1 MANKK
6 VQPKKAVVKQV
17 DLEESINEVVTSV
30 EPTETTK
37 DWQPVKPTEPVEPEW
52 EIKDRLYYL
61 TGRDT
66 PLTLTIPGKHTRKHA
81 LLYFDEKTRKQ
92 KEIRYAT
99 NHDSPFKEEQEG
111 EATMGHIMFRDGD
124 LRVPKEKQNLQK
136 LLSLYHPLRNRL
148 YQEYDPVEEAYDD
161 LEMLDLQTD
170 AAVFAR
176 EMDIDDAEAILR
188 VEMGTAVNQLSS
200 KEIKRDLRL
209 FANRNPKLFLDLAQD
224 DNVGLRNTAIK
235 AAEAGIITLSQDQR
249 TFSWASTGRKL
260 MSVPF
265 DENPYS
271 AMAAYF
277 KTDEGMEVFRS
288 IEKKF
293 L

>member
-6 VQPKKAVVKQV
+6 SVAKKAEKVEVAVEEVAAPVVKQEKKV
-17 DLEESINEVVTSV
+17 VEEKVPS
-30 EPTETTK
+30 
-37 DWQPVKPTEPVEPEW
+37 KPQW
-52 EIKDRLYYL
+52 EIKDRIYYL
-61 TGRDT
+61 KGRHT
-66 PLTLTIPGKHTRKHA
+66 PLTLTIPGKHTRKHS
-81 LLYFDEKTRKQ
+81 LLYFDPETGKQ

-99 NHDSPFKEEQEG
+99 NHDSPFVEDQKG
-111 EATMGHIMFRDGD
+111 EATMGHIMFRNGD
-124 LRVPKEKQNLQK
+124 LRVPKEQQNLQK
-136 LLSLYHPLRNRL
+136 LLSLYHPLKGRI
-148 YQEYDPVEEAYDD
+148 YEEFDPVEEAFDE

-209 FANRNPKLFLDLAQD
+209 FARNNPALFLELAQD
-224 DNVGLRNTAIK
+224 ENVGLRNVAIK
-235 AAEAGIITLSQDQR
+235 ATEAGIIRLSQDQR
-249 TFSWASTGRKL
+249 TFSWASNGRKL
-260 MSVPF
+260 MNVPF

-277 KTDEGMEVFRS
+277 KTDEGGEVFRS
-288 IEKKF
+288 IEKKII
-293 L
+293 

>member
-6 VQPKKAVVKQV
+6 AQPKKAVAKQV
-17 DLEESINEVVTSV
+17 DLEESINEVTTSV

-37 DWQPVKPTEPVEPEW
+37 EWQHVETVEPAKPEW
-52 EIKDRLYYL
+52 EIKDRIYYL
-61 TGRDT
+61 SGTSS

-81 LLYFDEKTRKQ
+81 LLYFDEETGKQ

-111 EATMGHIMFRDGD
+111 EATMGHIMFRNGD
-124 LRVPKEKQNLQK
+124 LRVGKEKQNLQK

-148 YQEYDPVEEAYDD
+148 YEEYDPVEEAYDD

-188 VEMGTAVNQLSS
+188 VEIGSEVSKLSS

-209 FANRNPKLFLDLAQD
+209 FANRNPELFLELAQD
-224 DNVGLRNTAIK
+224 DNVGLRNIAIK
-235 AAEAGIITLSQDQR
+235 AMEAGIITLSQDQR
-249 TFSWASTGRKL
+249 TFSWASTNRKL

>member
-6 VQPKKAVVKQV
+6 VQPKKTVAKQV
-17 DLEESINEVVTSV
+17 DLVESINEVTTTV

-52 EIKDRLYYL
+52 EIKDRIYYL
-61 TGRDT
+61 SGTST
-66 PLTLTIPGKHTRKHA
+66 PLTLTIPCKHTRKHA
-81 LLYFDEKTRKQ
+81 LLYFDEKTGKQ
-92 KEIRYAT
+92 KELRYAT
-99 NHDSPFKEEQEG
+99 NHDSPFKEEQDG
-111 EATMGHIMFRDGD
+111 EATMGHIMFRNGD
-124 LRVPKEKQNLQK
+124 LRVPKEQQNLQK
-136 LLSLYHPLRNRL
+136 LLSLYHPAKNRI

-161 LEMLDLQTD
+161 LELLDLQTD

-176 EMDIDDAEAILR
+176 EMDIDQAEAILR
-188 VEMGTAVNQLSS
+188 VELGSAVSELSS

-209 FANRNPKLFLDLAQD
+209 FANRNPELFLDLAQD
-224 DNVGLRNTAIK
+224 DNVELRNTAIK
-235 AAEAGIITLSQDQR
+235 ATEAGLITLSQDQR
-249 TFSWASTGRKL
+249 TFSWTSNGRKL

>member
-17 DLEESINEVVTSV
+17 DLEESINEVVTAV

-37 DWQPVKPTEPVEPEW
+37 DWQSVKPTDPVKPEW
-52 EIKDRLYYL
+52 EIKDRIYYL
-61 TGRDT
+61 SGTST

-81 LLYFDEKTRKQ
+81 LLYFDEKTGKQ

-111 EATMGHIMFRDGD
+111 EATMGHIMFRNGD
-124 LRVPKEKQNLQK
+124 LRVGKEQQNLQK

-148 YQEYDPVEEAYDD
+148 YKEYDPVEEAYDD
-161 LEMLDLQTD
+161 LELLDLQTD

-188 VEMGTAVNQLSS
+188 VEIGSEVSKLSS

-209 FANRNPKLFLDLAQD
+209 FANRNPELFLELAQD

-235 AAEAGIITLSQDQR
+235 AMEAGIITLSQDQR

-277 KTDEGMEVFRS
+277 KTDEGREVFRS

>member
-6 VQPKKAVVKQV
+6 PVAKKAAKEV
-17 DLEESINEVVTSV
+17 EVVEQV
-30 EPTETTK
+30 IVPTEKIEKMVT
-37 DWQPVKPTEPVEPEW
+37 PVKEKLEPAKPEW
-52 EIKDRLYYL
+52 EIKDRIYYL
-61 TGRDT
+61 TGRHT

-81 LLYFDEKTRKQ
+81 LLYFDPKTGKQ

-99 NHDSPFKEEQEG
+99 NHDSPFKEEQNG

-124 LRVPKEKQNLQK
+124 LKVSKTQQNLQK
-136 LLSLYHPLRNRL
+136 LLSLYHPLKGRI
-148 YQEYDPVEEAYDD
+148 YDEFDPEVEAYDD

-170 AAVFAR
+170 AAVIAR
-176 EMDIDDAEAILR
+176 EMDIDEAEAILR
-188 VEMGTAVNQLSS
+188 VEMGTSVNQLSS

-209 FANRNPKLFLDLAQD
+209 FANANPELFLELAQD
-224 DNVGLRNTAIK
+224 ENVGLRNLAIK
-235 AAEAGIITLSQDQR
+235 ATESGIINLSQDQR
-249 TFSWASTGRKL
+249 TFSWASNGRKL

-277 KTDEGMEVFRS
+277 KTDEGGEVFRS

-293 L
+293 N

>member
-6 VQPKKAVVKQV
+6 PVAKKAEK
-17 DLEESINEVVTSV
+17 IEVVAQEV
-30 EPTETTK
+30 AAPIKKIEEA
-37 DWQPVKPTEPVEPEW
+37 PVKPEW

-61 TGRDT
+61 TGRHT
-66 PLTLTIPGKHTRKHA
+66 PLTHTIPCKHTTKHS
-81 LLYFDEKTRKQ
+81 LLYFDAKNGTQ
-92 KEIRYAT
+92 KELRYAT
-99 NHDSPFKEEQEG
+99 NHDSPFKEDQKG
-111 EATMGHIMFRDGD
+111 EATMGHIMFMNGD

-136 LLSLYHPLRNRL
+136 LLSLYHPLKGRV
-148 YQEYDPVEEAYDD
+148 YEEFDPVEEAYDD

-188 VEMGTAVNQLSS
+188 VEMGSAVNQLSS

-209 FANRNPKLFLDLAQD
+209 FANANPALFLELAQD
-224 DNVGLRNTAIK
+224 ENVGLRNTAIK
-235 AAEAGIITLSQDQR
+235 ATEAGILALSQDQR
-249 TFSWASTGRKL
+249 TFSWASNGRKL

-277 KTDEGMEVFRS
+277 KTDEGGEVFRS

-293 L
+293 N

>member
-6 VQPKKAVVKQV
+6 PVAKKAEKVEVAVEEVAAPVIKQEKKVV
-17 DLEESINEVVTSV
+17 EEKLPS
-30 EPTETTK
+30 
-37 DWQPVKPTEPVEPEW
+37 KPQW
-52 EIKDRLYYL
+52 EIKDRIYYL
-61 TGRDT
+61 KGRHT
-66 PLTLTIPGKHTRKHA
+66 PLTLTIPGKHTRKHS
-81 LLYFDEKTRKQ
+81 LLYFDTETGKQ

-99 NHDSPFKEEQEG
+99 NHDSPFVEDQKG
-111 EATMGHIMFRDGD
+111 EATMGHIMFRNGD
-124 LRVPKEKQNLQK
+124 LRVPKEQQNLQK
-136 LLSLYHPLRNRL
+136 LLSLYHPLKGRI
-148 YQEYDPVEEAYDD
+148 YEEFDPVEEAFDE

-209 FANRNPKLFLDLAQD
+209 FARDNPALFLELAQD
-224 DNVGLRNTAIK
+224 ENVGLRNVAIK
-235 AAEAGIITLSQDQR
+235 ATEAGIISLSQDQR
-249 TFSWASTGRKL
+249 TFSWTSNGRKL
-260 MSVPF
+260 MNVPF

-277 KTDEGMEVFRS
+277 KTDEGGEVFRS
-288 IEKKF
+288 IEKKIN
-293 L
+293 

>member
-6 VQPKKAVVKQV
+6 AQPKKAVAKQV
-17 DLEESINEVVTSV
+17 DLEESINEVTTSV

-37 DWQPVKPTEPVEPEW
+37 EWQHVETVEPGKPEW
-52 EIKDRLYYL
+52 EIKDRIYYL
-61 TGRDT
+61 TGRYT
-66 PLTLTIPGKHTRKHA
+66 PLTLTLPGKHTRKHA

-111 EATMGHIMFRDGD
+111 EATMGHIMFRNGD
-124 LRVPKEKQNLQK
+124 LRVPKEQQNLQK
-136 LLSLYHPLRNRL
+136 LLSLYHPSKNKL

-188 VEMGTAVNQLSS
+188 VEIGSEVSKLSS

-209 FANRNPKLFLDLAQD
+209 FANRNPELFLELAQD
-224 DNVGLRNTAIK
+224 DNVSLRNTAIK
-235 AAEAGIITLSQDQR
+235 ATEAGVINLSQDQR
-249 TFSWASTGRKL
+249 TFSWASNGRKL

>member
-6 VQPKKAVVKQV
+6 VQPKKAVAKQV
-17 DLEESINEVVTSV
+17 DLEESIKEVVKAV

-37 DWQPVKPTEPVEPEW
+37 DWQHLKSPEPIEPEW

-61 TGRDT
+61 TGKDT

-161 LEMLDLQTD
+161 LEQLDLQTD

-176 EMDIDDAEAILR
+176 EMDIDQAEAILR
-188 VEMGTAVNQLSS
+188 VELGSAVSELSS

-209 FANRNPKLFLDLAQD
+209 FANRNPALFLDLAQD
-224 DNVGLRNTAIK
+224 DNVELRNTAIK
-235 AAEAGIITLSQDQR
+235 ATEAGVISLSQDQR
-249 TFSWASTGRKL
+249 TFSWTSTGRKL

>member
-6 VQPKKAVVKQV
+6 AQPKKAVAKQV
-17 DLEESINEVVTSV
+17 DLEESINEVTTSV

-37 DWQPVKPTEPVEPEW
+37 EWQHVETVEPAKPEW
-52 EIKDRLYYL
+52 EIKDRIYYL

-81 LLYFDEKTRKQ
+81 LLYFDKETGNQ
-92 KEIRYAT
+92 KELRYAT
-99 NHDSPFKEEQEG
+99 NHDSPFKDNQKG
-111 EATMGHIMFRDGD
+111 EATMGHIMFRNGD
-124 LRVPKEKQNLQK
+124 LRVPKEQQNLQK
-136 LLSLYHPLRNRL
+136 LLSLYHPLRNKL

-188 VEMGTAVNQLSS
+188 VEIGSEVSKLSS

-209 FANRNPKLFLDLAQD
+209 FANRNPELFLELAQD

-235 AAEAGIITLSQDQR
+235 ATEANIISLSQDQR
-249 TFSWASTGRKL
+249 TFSWASNGRKL

>member
-17 DLEESINEVVTSV
+17 DLEESINEVVTAV

-37 DWQPVKPTEPVEPEW
+37 DWQSVKPAEPVKPEW

-235 AAEAGIITLSQDQR
+235 ATEANIISLSQDQR
-249 TFSWASTGRKL
+249 TFSWTSTGRKL

>member
-6 VQPKKAVVKQV
+6 VQPKKAVAKQV

-37 DWQPVKPTEPVEPEW
+37 DWQSVKPTEPVEPEW

-161 LEMLDLQTD
+161 LEQLDLQTD

-176 EMDIDDAEAILR
+176 EMDIDQAEAILR
-188 VEMGTAVNQLSS
+188 VELGSAVSELSS

-209 FANRNPKLFLDLAQD
+209 FANRNPALFLDLAQD

-235 AAEAGIITLSQDQR
+235 ATEAGVIALSQDQR
-249 TFSWASTGRKL
+249 TFSWASNGRKL

>member
-6 VQPKKAVVKQV
+6 VQPKKAVAKQV
-17 DLEESINEVVTSV
+17 DLEESINEVVTAV

-37 DWQPVKPTEPVEPEW
+37 DWQSVKPTEPIEPEW

-161 LEMLDLQTD
+161 LEQLDLQTD

-176 EMDIDDAEAILR
+176 EMDIDQAEAILR
-188 VEMGTAVNQLSS
+188 VELGSAVSELSS

-209 FANRNPKLFLDLAQD
+209 FANRNPALFLDLAQD
-224 DNVGLRNTAIK
+224 DNVELRNTAIK
-235 AAEAGIITLSQDQR
+235 ATEANIISLSQDQR
-249 TFSWASTGRKL
+249 TFSWTSTGRKL

>member
-17 DLEESINEVVTSV
+17 DLEESINEVVTAV

-52 EIKDRLYYL
+52 EIKDRIYYL
-61 TGRDT
+61 SGTST
-66 PLTLTIPGKHTRKHA
+66 PLTLTIPCKHTRKHA
-81 LLYFDEKTRKQ
+81 LLYFDEKTGKQ
-92 KEIRYAT
+92 KELRYAT
-99 NHDSPFKEEQEG
+99 NHDSPFKEEQDG
-111 EATMGHIMFRDGD
+111 EATMGHIMFRNGD
-124 LRVPKEKQNLQK
+124 LRVPKEQQNLQK
-136 LLSLYHPLRNRL
+136 LLSLYHPAKNRI
-148 YQEYDPVEEAYDD
+148 YEEYDPVEEAYDD
-161 LEMLDLQTD
+161 LELLDLQTD

-176 EMDIDDAEAILR
+176 EMDIDQAEAILR
-188 VEMGTAVNQLSS
+188 VELGSAVSELSS

-209 FANRNPKLFLDLAQD
+209 FANRNPELFLDLAQD
-224 DNVGLRNTAIK
+224 DNVELRNTAIK
-235 AAEAGIITLSQDQR
+235 ATEAGLITLSQDQR
-249 TFSWASTGRKL
+249 TFSWTSNGRKL

>member
-6 VQPKKAVVKQV
+6 AQPKKAVAKQV
-17 DLEESINEVVTSV
+17 DLEESINEVVTAV

-37 DWQPVKPTEPVEPEW
+37 DWQSVKPTDPVKPEW
-52 EIKDRLYYL
+52 EIKDRIYYL
-61 TGRDT
+61 SGTST

-81 LLYFDEKTRKQ
+81 LLYFDEKTGKQ

-111 EATMGHIMFRDGD
+111 EATMGHIMFRNGD
-124 LRVPKEKQNLQK
+124 LRVGKEQQNLQK

-161 LEMLDLQTD
+161 LELLDLQTD

-188 VEMGTAVNQLSS
+188 VEIGSEVSKLSS

-209 FANRNPKLFLDLAQD
+209 FANRNPELFLELAQD

-235 AAEAGIITLSQDQR
+235 AAEAGIIALSQDQR

>member
-6 VQPKKAVVKQV
+6 PTAKKAEKVEVAVEEVAAPVVKQEKKV
-17 DLEESINEVVTSV
+17 VEEKAPS
-30 EPTETTK
+30 
-37 DWQPVKPTEPVEPEW
+37 KPKW
-52 EIKDRLYYL
+52 EIKDRIYYL
-61 TGRDT
+61 KGRYT
-66 PLTLTIPGKHTRKHA
+66 PLTLTIPGKHTRKHS
-81 LLYFDEKTRKQ
+81 LLYFDSETGKQ

-99 NHDSPFKEEQEG
+99 NHDSPFAEDQKG

-124 LRVPKEKQNLQK
+124 LRVPKEQQNLQK
-136 LLSLYHPLRNRL
+136 LLSLYHPLKGRI
-148 YQEYDPVEEAYDD
+148 YEEFDPVEEAFDD

-188 VEMGTAVNQLSS
+188 VEIGSAVNQLSS

-209 FANRNPKLFLDLAQD
+209 FARNNPSLFLELAQD
-224 DNVGLRNTAIK
+224 ENVGLRNTAIK
-235 AAEAGIITLSQDQR
+235 ATEAGIITLSQDQR
-249 TFSWASTGRKL
+249 TFSWTSNGRKL
-260 MSVPF
+260 MNVPF

-277 KTDEGMEVFRS
+277 KTDEGGEVFRS
-288 IEKKF
+288 IEKKIN
-293 L
+293 

>member
-1 MANKK
+1 MSHNG
-6 VQPKKAVVKQV
+6 
-17 DLEESINEVVTSV
+17 N
-30 EPTETTK
+30 
-37 DWQPVKPTEPVEPEW
+37 
-52 EIKDRLYYL
+52 IKDRVYYL

-161 LEMLDLQTD
+161 LEQLDLQTD

-176 EMDIDDAEAILR
+176 EMDIDQAEAILR
-188 VEMGTAVNQLSS
+188 VELGSAVSELSS

-209 FANRNPKLFLDLAQD
+209 FANRNPALFLDLAQD
-224 DNVGLRNTAIK
+224 DNVELRNTAIK
-235 AAEAGIITLSQDQR
+235 ATEAGVIALSQDQR
-249 TFSWASTGRKL
+249 TFSWASNGRKL

>member
-17 DLEESINEVVTSV
+17 DLEESINEVVTAV

-37 DWQPVKPTEPVEPEW
+37 DWQPVKPTEPVKPEW

-235 AAEAGIITLSQDQR
+235 AAEAGIIALSQDQR

>member
-6 VQPKKAVVKQV
+6 VQPKKAVANQV

-37 DWQPVKPTEPVEPEW
+37 DWQHVETVEPEEPKW

-81 LLYFDEKTRKQ
+81 LLYFDEKIGKQ

-161 LEMLDLQTD
+161 LEQLDLQTD

-176 EMDIDDAEAILR
+176 EMDIDQAEAILR
-188 VEMGTAVNQLSS
+188 VELGSAVSELSS

-209 FANRNPKLFLDLAQD
+209 FANRNPALFLDLAQD
-224 DNVGLRNTAIK
+224 DNVELRNTAIK
-235 AAEAGIITLSQDQR
+235 ATESGIIALSQDQR
-249 TFSWASTGRKL
+249 TFSWASTNRKL

>member
-6 VQPKKAVVKQV
+6 PVAKKAEKVEVAVEEVAAPVIKQEKKVV
-17 DLEESINEVVTSV
+17 EEKAPS
-30 EPTETTK
+30 
-37 DWQPVKPTEPVEPEW
+37 KPQW
-52 EIKDRLYYL
+52 EIKDRIYYL
-61 TGRDT
+61 KGRHT
-66 PLTLTIPGKHTRKHA
+66 PLTLTIPGKHTRKHS
-81 LLYFDEKTRKQ
+81 LLYFDTETGKQ

-99 NHDSPFKEEQEG
+99 NHDSPFVEDQKG
-111 EATMGHIMFRDGD
+111 EATMGHIMFRNGD
-124 LRVPKEKQNLQK
+124 LRVPKEQQNLQK
-136 LLSLYHPLRNRL
+136 LLSLYHPLKGRI
-148 YQEYDPVEEAYDD
+148 YEEFDPVEEAFDE

-209 FANRNPKLFLDLAQD
+209 FARNNPALFLELAQD
-224 DNVGLRNTAIK
+224 ENVGLRNVAIK
-235 AAEAGIITLSQDQR
+235 ATEAGIISLSQDQR
-249 TFSWASTGRKL
+249 TFSWASNGRKL
-260 MSVPF
+260 MNVPF

-277 KTDEGMEVFRS
+277 KTDEGGEVFRS
-288 IEKKF
+288 IEKKIN
-293 L
+293 

>member
-6 VQPKKAVVKQV
+6 AQPKKAVAKQV

-37 DWQPVKPTEPVEPEW
+37 DWQHVETVEPEEPKW

-161 LEMLDLQTD
+161 LEQLDLQTD

-176 EMDIDDAEAILR
+176 EMDIDQAEAILR
-188 VEMGTAVNQLSS
+188 VELGSAVSELSS

-209 FANRNPKLFLDLAQD
+209 FANRNPALFLDLAQD
-224 DNVGLRNTAIK
+224 DNVELRNTAIK
-235 AAEAGIITLSQDQR
+235 ATESGIISLSQDQR
-249 TFSWASTGRKL
+249 TFSWASTNRKL

>member
-6 VQPKKAVVKQV
+6 VQPKKAVAKQV
-17 DLEESINEVVTSV
+17 DLVESINEVTTTV

-37 DWQPVKPTEPVEPEW
+37 NWQPVKPAAPTKPEW
-52 EIKDRLYYL
+52 EIKDRIYYL
-61 TGRDT
+61 TGTST

-81 LLYFDEKTRKQ
+81 LLYFDESTGRQ

-124 LRVPKEKQNLQK
+124 LKVPKEQQNLQK
-136 LLSLYHPLRNRL
+136 LLSLYHPLKGRIYL
-148 YQEYDPVEEAYDD
+148 EYDPVEEAYDD

-188 VEMGTAVNQLSS
+188 VEIGSEVSKLSS

-209 FANRNPKLFLDLAQD
+209 FANRDPELFLELAQD

-235 AAEAGIITLSQDQR
+235 ATEAGIIALSQDQR
-249 TFSWASTGRKL
+249 TFSWASNGRKL

-277 KTDEGMEVFRS
+277 KTDEGMEVFKS

>member
-6 VQPKKAVVKQV
+6 PAAKKVAKVESVV
-17 DLEESINEVVTSV
+17 EPVVI
-30 EPTETTK
+30 PTETTK
-37 DWQPVKPTEPVEPEW
+37 DWQDIEVVEAEELAEPEW
-52 EIKDRLYYL
+52 EIKDRIYYL
-61 TGRDT
+61 TGRYT

-81 LLYFDEKTRKQ
+81 LLHFDKDTGKQ
-92 KEIRYAT
+92 KELRYAT
-99 NHDSPFKEEQEG
+99 NHDSPFKEDQKG
-111 EATMGHIMFRDGD
+111 EATMGHIQFRDGD
-124 LRVPKEKQNLQK
+124 LRVPKHQQNLQK
-136 LLSLYHPLRNRL
+136 LLSLYHPLKGRI
-148 YQEYDPVEEAYDD
+148 YDEYDAAEEATDD
-161 LEMLDLQTD
+161 LEMLDIQTD

-188 VEMGTAVNQLSS
+188 VEIGSSVSQLSS

-209 FANRNPKLFLDLAQD
+209 FANRNPALFLELAQD
-224 DNVGLRNTAIK
+224 ENVGLRNTAIK
-235 AAEAGIITLSQDQR
+235 ATEAGIIALSQDQR
-249 TFSWASTGRKL
+249 TFSWASNGRKL

-277 KTDEGMEVFRS
+277 KTDEGVEVFRS

-293 L
+293 N